1 MKNKLII
8 VLGALAV
15 VAIAVI
21 AVALK
26 SGDEQ
31 EMEPEVTT
39 TVIAEVTTSSE
50 VATTSTS
57 KVTVPPPPDTVT
69 SKTLVTETK
78 GTLAPNQERAKAYA
92 RDVLN
97 IGFQRFS
104 ESLSPKDLVWARD
117 KIAAKYP
124 SLTMKLGGTESFN
137 TIRLNGSIK
146 ACFIHDY
153 TGPNGNSSVRETP
166 C

>member
-8 VLGALAV
+8 VLGVLAV

-21 AVALK
+21 AVALQG
-26 SGDEQ
+26 GDEQ
-31 EMEPEVTT
+31 EMESEAAT
-39 TVIAEVTTSSE
+39 TVTAEVTTSSE
-50 VATTSTS
+50 VATT
-57 KVTVPPPPDTVT
+57 
-69 SKTLVTETK
+69 
-78 GTLAPNQERAKAYA
+78 RAKAYA
-92 RDVLN
+92 RDVLH

-124 SLTMKLGGTESFN
+124 GLTMKLGGTESFN